1 MEIYD
6 MVLIFRVQLQ
16 LIFIVFLLNNLW
28 NLWWGG
34 KCFFIRFRNIFPM
47 LVFTFLLYAGL
58 NQMIFL
64 FRCFLL
70 LAVSIFAWYLSL
82 CLYPGLSKASWYRVT
97 TSLKISSEENNV
109 ESRDSIASGSGLTIT
124 RYILFNYFLFGK
136 GDKLNFQDWVLRLH
150 SLPSLCYH
158 VDTSCYIG

>member
-70 LAVSIFAWYLSL
+70 LAVSKFAWYLSL
-82 CLYPGLSKASWYRVT
+82 CLYPDFSKASWYGVT
-97 TSLKISSEENNV
+97 TSLKISSEEDNV
-109 ESRDSIASGSGLTIT
+109 ESQDSVERRSGLRIAVGWLDSMFM
-124 RYILFNYFLFGK
+124 YFNCLILFLVKTISRIFK
-136 GDKLNFQDWVLRLH
+136 VE
-150 SLPSLCYH
+150 
-158 VDTSCYIG
+158 CYI